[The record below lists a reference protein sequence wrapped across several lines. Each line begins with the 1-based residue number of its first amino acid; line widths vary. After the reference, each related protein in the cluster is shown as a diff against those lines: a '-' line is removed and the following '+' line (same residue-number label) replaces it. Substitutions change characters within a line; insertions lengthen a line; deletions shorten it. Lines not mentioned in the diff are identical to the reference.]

1 MVEEIKHIGRIV
13 DITPQ
18 GIIVEIIAE
27 DACASCHAASL
38 CGMSELKKKQI
49 DVPLVPGYE
58 VGEEVW
64 VNMKRSLGM
73 KAVWVAYIFPL
84 ILMTAVLLILNA
96 LSVSE
101 VICGL
106 GAIGIVACSYLVVYL
121 LRNVLKNEYTFYI
134 KKK

>member
-18 GIIVEIIAE
+18 GIVVEIIAQ
-27 DACASCHAASL
+27 DACSSCHAVSL

-49 DVPLVPGYE
+49 EVPLAPGYE

-73 KAVWVAYIFPL
+73 KAVWVAYVFPL
-84 ILMTAVLLILNA
+84 ILMTAMLLILSSLGVGEIA
-96 LSVSE
+96 
-101 VICGL
+101 CGL
-106 GAIGIVACSYLVVYL
+106 GAIGIVACYYLVIYL
-121 LRNVLKNEYTFYI
+121 LRNLLKNEYTFYI